1 MTASSIEDSR
11 LALSKSDSVKS
22 TSSGEVDY
30 TKPANKAALKHI
42 SQSSLEVDESV
53 VRAEGEERTT
63 AFVWWLVIAAA
74 TGGLLFGY
82 DVRLA
87 TPSIL
92 LCSARRSDRLCAC
105 RPVSSAALSSTRIS
119 TKTCIVTLSALA
131 TKRSVPPAFAD
142 ESTLLLTLQC
152 SDSTSS

>member
-11 LALSKSDSVKS
+11 LALSKSDSVQS
-22 TSSGEVDY
+22 TSSGEIDY

-82 DVRLA
+82 DVRLVRR
-87 TPSIL
+87 P
-92 LCSARRSDRLCAC
+92 CSCTRREDLTAYLPTDRCHRRRSRAQGYQP
-105 RPVSSAALSSTRIS
+105 RPASLPSQLWQQRGQSR
-119 TKTCIVTLSALA
+119 
-131 TKRSVPPAFAD
+131 
-142 ESTLLLTLQC
+142 
-152 SDSTSS
+152 